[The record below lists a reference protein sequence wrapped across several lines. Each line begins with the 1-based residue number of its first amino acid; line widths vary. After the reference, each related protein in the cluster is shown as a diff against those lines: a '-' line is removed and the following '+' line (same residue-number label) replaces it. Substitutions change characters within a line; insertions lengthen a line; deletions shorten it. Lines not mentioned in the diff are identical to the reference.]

1 MKILF
6 TGSNL
11 RIRRRETILNPPK
24 GIEFVT
30 QKKLNEMSPDHKLS
44 KNTNKNIKNKII
56 NIFFKNHYLSKKQL
70 QNIDLVY
77 SPGKIIFNKVPWII
91 EIDNPI
97 CMSYYNLFLFNLLK
111 PIINFKLKSKYC
123 KKIICIS
130 EASKK
135 SMKYYFKNKKI
146 QNKISVVYPYVKL
159 NKKTI
164 NTKKN
169 KNLIF
174 LSCNTKF
181 FMKGTYSVIS
191 AFKKLNYKNTEL
203 WIISNTPKNIAKEFK
218 SKNIKFF
225 PAKLSKKELYDIYS
239 KADIFIQPTLQ
250 DSFGLVYLE
259 AIANRMAVIST
270 DVYAIPEFVINNYN
284 GLLIKAPFYMYNK
297 NFSLKNKFFPIR
309 AKDAEKLYKKYN
321 YNQPFINS
329 IYKKMKYLADNP
341 NIIESMKKNSTKLIK
356 SKFSEEKR
364 LNKLFKIFN

>member
-1 MKILF
+1 
-6 TGSNL
+6 
-11 RIRRRETILNPPK
+11 
-24 GIEFVT
+24 
-30 QKKLNEMSPDHKLS
+30 
-44 KNTNKNIKNKII
+44 
-56 NIFFKNHYLSKKQL
+56 
-70 QNIDLVY
+70 
-77 SPGKIIFNKVPWII
+77 
-91 EIDNPI
+91 
-97 CMSYYNLFLFNLLK
+97 
-111 PIINFKLKSKYC
+111 
-123 KKIICIS
+123 
-130 EASKK
+130 KK